1 MDPDEMANLEEFLKP
16 TRIVVVA
23 TVDRTGMPH
32 LTPNWYVFSDGRLH
46 ISTTKERMKYINLA
60 RDNRMSVC
68 IYSGTAASEYTSI
81 TGHVEISDDE
91 SIWPIT
97 ETIVERHLPADR
109 VAGRMATLRTED
121 RVVLSLTPEKVMFRV
136 MSDATRTEG
145 D

>member
-1 MDPDEMANLEEFLKP
+1 MSPEDNVKLEEFLKP

-32 LTPNWYVFSDGRLH
+32 LTPNWYVFSDGKLH

-60 RDNRMSVC
+60 RDNRMSACV
-68 IYSGTAASEYTSI
+68 YSGTTAPEYASI
-81 TGHVEISDDE
+81 TGHVEISDDD

-97 ETIVERHLPADR
+97 RTIVERHLPADR
-109 VAGRMATLRTED
+109 VEGRMAILRTEN
-121 RVVLSLTPEKVMFRV
+121 RVVISLTPDNVIFRV
-136 MSDATRTEG
+136 MSDTTRAAE

>member
-1 MDPDEMANLEEFLKP
+1 MDPDEMTKLEEFLKP

-46 ISTTKERMKYINLA
+46 ISTTKERMKFINVA

-68 IYSGTAASEYTSI
+68 IYSGTAASEYASI

-97 ETIVERHLPADR
+97 QTIVERHLPADR
-109 VAGRMATLRTED
+109 VDL
-121 RVVLSLTPEKVMFRV
+121 
-136 MSDATRTEG
+136 
-145 D
+145 